1 MSQTNTSWENQELKL
16 NLINKAD
23 SVLACGHEPMAEF
36 LGKKGGKVGKI
47 NSPYDPMGK
56 DWLVQDDTPSPRE
69 QGTRSLDFLTLHPPP
84 VHTQLEVWQGKGGEI
99 FLTLFR

>member
-36 LGKKGGKVGKI
+36 LGKKGGNVGKL
-47 NSPYDPMGK
+47 NSTYYPNGK
-56 DWLVQDDTPSPRE
+56 DWLAQADTPLPAE
-69 QGTRSLDFLTLHPPP
+69 TGD
-84 VHTQLEVWQGKGGEI
+84 
-99 FLTLFR
+99 